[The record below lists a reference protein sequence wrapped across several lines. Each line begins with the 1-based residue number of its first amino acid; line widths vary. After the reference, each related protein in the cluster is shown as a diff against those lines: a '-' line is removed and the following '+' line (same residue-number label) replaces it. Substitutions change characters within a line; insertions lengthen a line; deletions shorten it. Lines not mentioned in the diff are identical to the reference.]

1 MVNRRGA
8 GNVLPDGGH
17 RDDLEAVMAAQ
28 HWSDLSPR
36 ARRLII
42 VGAAA
47 EGVLKIAALA
57 DMKRRPASEI
67 RGSKWV
73 WGPAMIVNSAGA
85 IPIAYFAFGRRR
97 RG

>member
-1 MVNRRGA
+1 MA
-8 GNVLPDGGH
+8 G
-17 RDDLEAVMAAQ
+17 R
-28 HWSDLSPR
+28 HWSDLRPR
-36 ARRLII
+36 TRRLLI
-42 VGAAA
+42 AAA
-47 EGVLKIAALA
+47 GVEGILKVAALA

-73 WGPAMIVNSAGA
+73 WGPAMIINSAGA

>member
-1 MVNRRGA
+1 M
-8 GNVLPDGGH
+8 
-17 RDDLEAVMAAQ
+17 AVR
-28 HWSDLSPR
+28 HLSDFSPR
-36 ARRLII
+36 TRRLLI
-42 VGAAA
+42 VGASV

-73 WGPAMIVNSAGA
+73 WGPAMIVNSAGT
-85 IPIAYFAFGRRR
+85 IPLAYFAFGRRR

>member
-1 MVNRRGA
+1 M
-8 GNVLPDGGH
+8 
-17 RDDLEAVMAAQ
+17 AVQ

-36 ARRLII
+36 TRRLLIA
-42 VGAAA
+42 GASV
-47 EGVLKIAALA
+47 EGVLKIAALV
-57 DMKRRPASEI
+57 DMRRRPASKI

-85 IPIAYFAFGRRR
+85 IPLAYFTFGRRR

>member
-1 MVNRRGA
+1 M
-8 GNVLPDGGH
+8 
-17 RDDLEAVMAAQ
+17 AVQ
-28 HWSDLSPR
+28 HWSDFSPR
-36 ARRLII
+36 TRRLLI

-47 EGVLKIAALA
+47 EGVLKLAALA

-85 IPIAYFAFGRRR
+85 IPLAYFAFGRRR

>member
-1 MVNRRGA
+1 MVDGRAA
-8 GNVLPDGGH
+8 GNVLPWGYRNDV
-17 RDDLEAVMAAQ
+17 EAVMAVQ

-36 ARRLII
+36 ARQLLIA
-42 VGAAA
+42 GAAV
-47 EGVLKIAALA
+47 EGVLKVAALV

-73 WGPAMIVNSAGA
+73 WGPAMIVNSAGT
-85 IPIAYFAFGRRR
+85 IPLAYFAFGRRR

>member
-1 MVNRRGA
+1 MA
-8 GNVLPDGGH
+8 G
-17 RDDLEAVMAAQ
+17 R

-36 ARRLII
+36 TRRLLIA
-42 VGAAA
+42 GASV
-47 EGVLKIAALA
+47 EGVLKIAALV
-57 DMKRRPASEI
+57 DMKRRPATEI

-85 IPIAYFAFGRRR
+85 IPLAYFAFGRRR